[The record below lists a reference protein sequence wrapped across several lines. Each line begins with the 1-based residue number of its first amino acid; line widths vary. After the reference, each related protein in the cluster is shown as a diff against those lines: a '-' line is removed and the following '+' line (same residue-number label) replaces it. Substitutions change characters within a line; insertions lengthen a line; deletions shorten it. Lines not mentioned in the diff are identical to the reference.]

1 MVLMQIVAGLCS
13 LIKVEGVRDPLLEA
27 PDKVAEPLLLFCQAP
42 DMISIHLRTVVQ
54 HNTMFQGQGLM
65 PSLTRRAS
73 RQSSTC
79 SQGSEGQGR

>member
-1 MVLMQIVAGLCS
+1 M
-13 LIKVEGVRDPLLEA
+13 RDPLLEA

-42 DMISIHLRTVVQ
+42 SMMCTHLRTVVQ

-79 SQGSEGQGR
+79 SQGSEGQAR

>member
-42 DMISIHLRTVVQ
+42 DMISIQQLYII
-54 HNTMFQGQGLM
+54 MIY
-65 PSLTRRAS
+65 RA
-73 RQSSTC
+73 RV
-79 SQGSEGQGR
+79 

>member
-42 DMISIHLRTVVQ
+42 DMISIQQLYIIMV
-54 HNTMFQGQGLM
+54 
-65 PSLTRRAS
+65 SRA
-73 RQSSTC
+73 RA
-79 SQGSEGQGR
+79 

>member
-1 MVLMQIVAGLCS
+1 MVLLQIVAGLCS

-42 DMISIHLRTVVQ
+42 DMMFTHLTTVV
-54 HNTMFQGQGLM
+54 HNNDIQGQGLM